1 MFGKSELKVYIRI
14 LLWHFGSVCFAS
26 VVFLW
31 FLKQKASH
39 VYLYLDHSIIASDY
53 NLSIMPQHSLI
64 LLKNISHFEFQ
75 HSLVGKQ
82 TTNIEFR
89 TRLDRMCSLLLK
101 VMFSVTSNLF

>member
-53 NLSIMPQHSLI
+53 NLSI
-64 LLKNISHFEFQ
+64 KNISHFEFQ